1 MGRQVRIVVKKWL
14 DDHLFKEIIKIADY
28 LGYYRGEGSVF
39 KINIGKAIANGYTVE
54 DIVNLLEEAG
64 VEVSQEDL
72 ELIRES
78 YRDKTLIRIKW
89 DDSRGEV
96 ITHIP
101 WSIYKVVKDDLR
113 GFGAKYVGKD
123 DYGIMYSICANKL
136 YDFRKYIED
145 NGFSLDDSGNLTIEK
160 RLSFRLGFTGELRDY
175 QEEALRKW
183 IDNGGKGII
192 ALPTGSGK
200 TVIAI
205 AAIPVINRR
214 TLIVTYTKEQMFQW
228 REMIYRFT
236 DIDRSYVGLF
246 YAEVKRLAPITITT
260 YQSAFRNI
268 GILGRYYD
276 FLIIDECHHLPADK
290 FKTIAI
296 HSIAPYR
303 MGLSA
308 TVVREDGKHVELFP
322 LMGGVIYHIT
332 AAELSARG
340 YLARYRVYTVKVRLA
355 PDEVKEYRMLRKTF
369 RVLAGNRGFKEVL
382 EAARKGDKKA
392 ADALRIHS
400 RLRLLVANSKNKIK
414 KAVEIAR
421 KELRTGNKIIIFT
434 QYIEQAKKISE
445 ELNAYLLTGELDSK
459 TRKRILVEF
468 KKVPTGIL
476 VVTTVGDEG
485 LDIPDANVG
494 ILVSGTGSR
503 RQFIQRLGRLLRP
516 KPGNQEAKLYE
527 IVIEGTP
534 DEYLSKKRKSIL
546 FDYSDLNA

>member
-1 MGRQVRIVVKKWL
+1 MNRSLRIVVRKWL
-14 DDHLFKEIIKIADY
+14 DEQLFREIMKVADY
-28 LGYYRGEGSVF
+28 LGYFRGEGSVF
-39 KINIGKAIANGYTVE
+39 KINVDKAVANGYTLE
-54 DIVNLLEEAG
+54 DIVNLFREAG
-64 VEVSQEDL
+64 VELTDEQL
-72 ELIRES
+72 ESIRGC
-78 YRDKTLIRIKW
+78 YRDRTLIRIRW
-89 DDSRGEV
+89 DDSQGLV
-96 ITHIP
+96 VAHIP
-101 WSIYKVVKDDLR
+101 WSIYRVVKEDIR
-113 GFGAKYVGKD
+113 GFGARYYGKD
-123 DYGIMYSICANKL
+123 EHGIMYSIRPDKL
-136 YDFRKYIED
+136 YGFRKYVED
-145 NGFSLDDSGNLTIEK
+145 HGYPLEDTDGLTIEK
-160 RLSFRLGFTGELRDY
+160 KLPFKLEFTGKLRDY
-175 QEEALRKW
+175 QEEALKKW
-183 IDNGGKGII
+183 LGHSGRGII

-205 AAIPVINRR
+205 AAIAIIGRR

-236 DIDRSYVGLF
+236 DIDKSYVGLF
-246 YAEVKRLAPITITT
+246 YAEIKRLAPITITT

-276 FLIIDECHHLPADK
+276 FLVIDECHHLPADK

-296 HSIAPYR
+296 HSLAPYR

-308 TVVREDGKHVELFP
+308 TVVREDGRHVELFP
-322 LMGGVIYHIT
+322 LMGGIVYHVS

-340 YLARYRVYTVKVRLA
+340 YLARYRVYTVKVRLT
-355 PDEVKEYRMLRKTF
+355 PDEVKEYRELRKTF
-369 RVLAGNRGFKEVL
+369 RELAGGRGFKEVL
-382 EAARKGDKKA
+382 EAARKGDRKA

-400 RLRLLVANSKNKIK
+400 KLRLLVANSKSKIK

-421 KELRTGNKIIIFT
+421 KELRAGNKIIIFT
-434 QYIEQAKKISE
+434 QYVDQAKRISE
-445 ELNAYLLTGELDSK
+445 ELNAYLLTGELDSR
-459 TRKRILVEF
+459 TRKRILDEF
-468 KKVPTGIL
+468 KHVPSGIL

-534 DEYLSKKRKSIL
+534 DEYLSRKRKSIL
-546 FDYSDLNA
+546 YDFSDLGT